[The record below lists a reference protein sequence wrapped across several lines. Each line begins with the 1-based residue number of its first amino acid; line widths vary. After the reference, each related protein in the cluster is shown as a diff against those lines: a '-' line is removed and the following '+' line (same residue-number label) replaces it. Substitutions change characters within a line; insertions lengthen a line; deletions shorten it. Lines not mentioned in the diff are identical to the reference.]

1 MQSSRIP
8 QVLNSKGVRKEF
20 GYGLT
25 LGKELYVNKKWPH
38 VSSELFSGGWESIAH
53 HENYLEE
60 LSSF

>member
-38 VSSELFSGGWESIAH
+38 VSSELFSGG
-53 HENYLEE
+53 
-60 LSSF
+60 